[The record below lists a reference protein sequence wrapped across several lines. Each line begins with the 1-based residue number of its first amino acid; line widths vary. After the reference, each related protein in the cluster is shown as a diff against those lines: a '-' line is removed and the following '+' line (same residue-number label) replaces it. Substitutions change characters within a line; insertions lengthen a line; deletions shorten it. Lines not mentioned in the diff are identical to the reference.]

1 MIDAQTGAERFSLPE
16 KSKEVKDITK
26 EHIVFKGK
34 KGYGVVDYSG
44 KVLVEPIYKNI
55 TIVEQPKSK

>member
-1 MIDAQTGAERFSLPE
+1 MIDARTGAEHFSLPE

-34 KGYGVVDYSG
+34 KGYGVVNYDG
-44 KVLVEPIYKNI
+44 KIVVEPIYKQI
-55 TIVEQPKSK
+55 IIVEQPKSK